1 MTSISCCVVL
11 SGEQQARLRESGAGD
26 WEVRFSSEQQACRGR
41 RLGGPSDSPVI
52 FGNPEPEVVAGN
64 HALRW
69 LQLESVGFGEYGG
82 LDWSRP
88 SGSVQV
94 TNLAGFF
101 ADPVAETAL
110 AGILALGRGI
120 DRLSVLKQ
128 QAEWVGDP
136 LREDLR
142 LLKGASVLLFGH
154 GAINRRLAELLSPF
168 GCRITPFASDWSAD
182 ALDQA
187 LGRGRYRRRHRT
199 GQAGDARPV
208 RPITVRAHEAGRRLL
223 QFRPRLAGRRGRRW
237 PKRSNLGHLGG
248 AVIDVTED
256 EPLPPGHPFWRCP
269 NTIVTQHSGGGTAD
283 ELDRKIDV
291 FLDNLARY
299 RADEPLVGV
308 VDFAK
313 GY

>member
-11 SGEQQARLRESGAGD
+11 SSEQQSRLRQGAGD
-26 WEVRFSSEQQACRGR
+26 WDVRFQDPGE
-41 RLGGPSDSPVI
+41 PSDCPLI
-52 FGNPEPEVVAGN
+52 FGNPEPAVVADN

-69 LQLESVGFGEYGG
+69 MQLESVGFGEYADLDLMRPDG
-82 LDWSRP
+82 L
-88 SGSVQV
+88 VQI

-120 DRLSVLKQ
+120 DRLAVLQQ

-142 LLKGASVLLFGH
+142 LLKGASVLLFGY
-154 GAINRRLAELLSPF
+154 GAINQRVAELLGPF
-168 GCRITPFASDWSAD
+168 GCRIDHLASGWTGD
-182 ALDQA
+182 ALDAA
-187 LGRGRYRRRHRT
+187 LADADILIATAPDTAKTRGLFDQVRLARMKPGAVFCNFGRGSLVDERALAKAL
-199 GQAGDARPV
+199 QAG
-208 RPITVRAHEAGRRLL
+208 
-223 QFRPRLAGRRGRRW
+223 Q
-237 PKRSNLGHLGG
+237 LGG

-256 EPLPPGHPFWRCP
+256 EPLPVSHPFWCCP
-269 NTIVTQHSGGGTAD
+269 NTIVTQHSAGGTAD

-291 FLDNLARY
+291 FLANLAHY
-299 RADEPLVGV
+299 RTGGPLVGL
-308 VDFAK
+308 VDFKK